1 MNKKSVLVIHG
12 GAGVISKST
21 ISKERE
27 EIFLNSLKNILL
39 AGKIILKQG
48 GTSLDVV
55 QEAVRLLEEDP
66 IYNAGKGS
74 VFTELGTNEMDA
86 AIMDGT
92 NLKAGAV
99 GGVSIIRNP
108 IIAARAVMEHTN
120 HCLLVGKGAEEFAKS
135 KNLEIVEPSFF
146 FTQNRYDQLLRA
158 KDEKKLILDHDGENL
173 LEKEKEKEKNN
184 ETSTTTT
191 TISVGVDPIDPKYK
205 MGTVG
210 AVCLDSFGNLA
221 AATSTGGMTNKMHG
235 RVGDTP
241 IIGAGVYANK
251 NVAVSSTGTGEAFMR
266 TVAAFDIA
274 AMMEYGSLSLK
285 DASNKVVMEKLITVG
300 DGGVICVDKYGN
312 VEMPFNT
319 EGMYRGYVII
329 DNNCENDQNDIINVS
344 IYK

>member
-39 AGKIILKQG
+39 AGKIVLKQG

-184 ETSTTTT
+184 ETTTTS
-191 TISVGVDPIDPKYK
+191 ISIGVDPIDPKYK

>member
-135 KNLEIVEPSFF
+135 KNLEIVDPSFF

-173 LEKEKEKEKNN
+173 LEKEKEKNN
-184 ETSTTTT
+184 ETSTTT
-191 TISVGVDPIDPKYK
+191 ISIGVDPIDPKYK

-329 DNNCENDQNDIINVS
+329 DNNFENDQNDIINVS

>member
-120 HCLLVGKGAEEFAKS
+120 HCLLVGKGAENFAKS
-135 KNLEIVEPSFF
+135 MNLEIVEPSFF

-184 ETSTTTT
+184 QLLTT
-191 TISVGVDPIDPKYK
+191 TISIGVDPIDPKYK

-312 VEMPFNT
+312 IEMPFNT

-329 DNNCENDQNDIINVS
+329 DNHCENDQNDIINVS

>member
-21 ISKERE
+21 ISEERE
-27 EIFLNSLKNILL
+27 QLFLNSLKNILV
-39 AGKIILKQG
+39 AGKKLLKQG

-135 KNLEIVEPSFF
+135 KNLEIVDPSFF

-158 KDEKKLILDHDGENL
+158 KEEKKLILDHDGESL
-173 LEKEKEKEKNN
+173 LEKEKEKEITAT
-184 ETSTTTT
+184 TSTA

-241 IIGAGVYANK
+241 IVGAGVYANK
-251 NVAVSSTGTGEAFMR
+251 NVAVSSTGTGEAFIR

-274 AMMEYGSLSLK
+274 AMIEYGGLSLK
-285 DASNKVVMEKLITVG
+285 EASNKVVMEKLITVG
-300 DGGVICVDKYGN
+300 DGGVICVDKFGN

-329 DNNCENDQNDIINVS
+329 DNNCENDGNDIINVS

>member
-1 MNKKSVLVIHG
+1 MNNKSVLVIHG

-21 ISKERE
+21 ISGEKEQ
-27 EIFLNSLKNILL
+27 IFLNSLENILL
-39 AGKIILKQG
+39 AGKKILKQG

-86 AIMDGT
+86 AIMDGR

-99 GGVSIIRNP
+99 GGVSVIRNP

-120 HCLLVGKGAEEFAKS
+120 HCLLVGKGAENFAKS

-158 KDEKKLILDHDGENL
+158 KEEKIQVLDHDGESL
-173 LEKEKEKEKNN
+173 LEKEKNSSVDN
-184 ETSTTTT
+184 SSTT

-274 AMMEYGSLSLK
+274 AMMEYGGMSLK

-300 DGGVICVDKYGN
+300 DGGVICVDKHGN

-329 DNNCENDQNDIINVS
+329 DNNKPNDENDIITVS

>member
-21 ISKERE
+21 ISNERE
-27 EIFLNSLKNILL
+27 QIFLNSLKNILL
-39 AGKIILKQG
+39 AGKEILKKG

-86 AIMDGT
+86 AIMDGR

-158 KDEKKLILDHDGENL
+158 KEEKKLILDHDGENL
-173 LEKEKEKEKNN
+173 LEKEKEKEQNN
-184 ETSTTTT
+184 EKETLT

-210 AVCLDSFGNLA
+210 AVCLDSFGDLA

-251 NVAVSSTGTGEAFMR
+251 NVAVSSTGTGEAFIR
-266 TVAAFDIA
+266 TVAAYDIA
-274 AMMEYGSLSLK
+274 AMMEYGGLSLK

-300 DGGVICVDKYGN
+300 DGGVICVDKFGN

-329 DNNCENDQNDIINVS
+329 DNNCENDQNDIISVS

>member
-21 ISKERE
+21 ISNERE
-27 EIFLNSLKNILL
+27 QIFLNSLKNILL
-39 AGKIILKQG
+39 AGKEILKKG

-86 AIMDGT
+86 AIMDGR

-120 HCLLVGKGAEEFAKS
+120 HCFLVGKGAEEFAKS

-146 FTQNRYDQLLRA
+146 FTQNRYEQLLRA
-158 KDEKKLILDHDGENL
+158 KEEKKLILDHDGENL
-173 LEKEKEKEKNN
+173 LEKEKEKEQNN
-184 ETSTTTT
+184 EKETST

-210 AVCLDSFGNLA
+210 AVCLDSFGDLA

-251 NVAVSSTGTGEAFMR
+251 NVAVSSTGTGEAFIR
-266 TVAAFDIA
+266 TVAAYDIA
-274 AMMEYGSLSLK
+274 AMIEYGGLSLK

-300 DGGVICVDKYGN
+300 DGGVICVDKFGN

-329 DNNCENDQNDIINVS
+329 DNNCENDQNDIISVS

>member
-99 GGVSIIRNP
+99 GGVSVIRNP

-173 LEKEKEKEKNN
+173 LEKEKNN
-184 ETSTTTT
+184 EISTTTT
-191 TISVGVDPIDPKYK
+191 TISVGIDPIDPKYK

-329 DNNCENDQNDIINVS
+329 DNNFENDQNDIINVS